1 MAGNANPRTQSVK
14 DAMMVEIIVTE
25 LSKFTTSH
33 ELIMESTEKILSRY
47 NDIGLLIERM
57 DKRDQSI
64 GRIIKD
70 FQLSTE
76 QYAYLTKLSMSIAQ
90 KLKEIDEHGIRM
102 EAESLNKIIKA
113 VEKGNEPMRKQI
125 RWITYGMIAAFGIL
139 LLTILI

>member
-1 MAGNANPRTQSVK
+1 MAGNSNPRTQSVK
-14 DAMMVEIIVTE
+14 DAMMAEIIVSE

-33 ELIMESTEKILSRY
+33 ELIMESTQKILSRY
-47 NDIGLLIERM
+47 SDIGLLIERM
-57 DKRDQSI
+57 DKRDQFI

-102 EAESLNKIIKA
+102 EPESLNKIIKA
-113 VEKGNEPMRKQI
+113 VEQGNEPMRKQI
-125 RWITYGMIAAFGIL
+125 RWITYGMIAAFGVLLLMIL
-139 LLTILI
+139 L

>member
-14 DAMMVEIIVTE
+14 DAMMAEIIVTE

-33 ELIMESTEKILSRY
+33 ELIIESTEKILSRY

-57 DKRDQSI
+57 DKRDQAI

-102 EAESLNKIIKA
+102 EAESLNKITEA
-113 VEKGNEPMRKQI
+113 VEKGNEPLRKQI
-125 RWITYGMIAAFGIL
+125 RWIIYGMIVAFGIL
-139 LLTILI
+139 LLMILF

>member
-14 DAMMVEIIVTE
+14 DVMMAEIIVTE

-57 DKRDQSI
+57 DKRDQAI

-90 KLKEIDEHGIRM
+90 KLKEIDENGIRM
-102 EAESLNKIIKA
+102 ETESLNKIIKA
-113 VEKGNEPMRKQI
+113 VEKGNEPVRKQI

>member
-14 DAMMVEIIVTE
+14 DAMMAEIIVTE

-102 EAESLNKIIKA
+102 EAESLIKIIKA
-113 VEKGNEPMRKQI
+113 VEKGNEPMRTQI

>member
-14 DAMMVEIIVTE
+14 DAMMAEIIVTE

-33 ELIMESTEKILSRY
+33 ELIMKSTEKILSRY

-57 DKRDQSI
+57 DKRDQAI
-64 GRIIKD
+64 GMIIKD

-102 EAESLNKIIKA
+102 EAESLNKIIEA
-113 VEKGNEPMRKQI
+113 AEKGNEPVRKQI

-139 LLTILI
+139 LLIVLF

>member
-14 DAMMVEIIVTE
+14 DAMMAEIIVTE
-25 LSKFTTSH
+25 LSKFTASH
-33 ELIMESTEKILSRY
+33 EQIMESTEKILCRY
-47 NDIGLLIERM
+47 NDIGMLIERM
-57 DKRDQSI
+57 DKRDQAI

-90 KLKEIDEHGIRM
+90 KLKEIDGNGIQL

-139 LLTILI
+139 LLMILF

>member
-14 DAMMVEIIVTE
+14 DAMMAEIIVTE

-57 DKRDQSI
+57 DKRDHSI

-70 FQLSTE
+70 FQLSTK
-76 QYAYLTKLSMSIAQ
+76 QYAYLTKMSMSIAQ
-90 KLKEIDEHGIRM
+90 KLKEIDEQGIRM

-139 LLTILI
+139 LLKILF

>member
-33 ELIMESTEKILSRY
+33 EQIMESTEKILSRY
-47 NDIGLLIERM
+47 NDIGQLIERM
-57 DKRDQSI
+57 DKRDQAI
-64 GRIIKD
+64 ARIIKD

-90 KLKEIDEHGIRM
+90 KLKEIDEYGIRM

-139 LLTILI
+139 LLTILF

>member
-14 DAMMVEIIVTE
+14 DAMMAEIIVTE

-33 ELIMESTEKILSRY
+33 ELIMESTKKILSRY
-47 NDIGLLIERM
+47 NDFGLVIERM
-57 DKRDQSI
+57 DKRDQVI
-64 GRIIKD
+64 GTIVKD

-90 KLKEIDEHGIRM
+90 KLKEIDENGIRM
-102 EAESLNKIIKA
+102 ETESLNKIIKA
-113 VEKGNEPMRKQI
+113 VEKGNEPVKKQI
-125 RWITYGMIAAFGIL
+125 RWITYGMIAAFVIL

>member
-14 DAMMVEIIVTE
+14 DAMMAEIIVTE

-33 ELIMESTEKILSRY
+33 ELIMESTEKILRRY

-57 DKRDQSI
+57 DKRDQVI

-76 QYAYLTKLSMSIAQ
+76 QYTYLTKLSMSITQ

-102 EAESLNKIIKA
+102 EAESLDKIIKA
-113 VEKGNEPMRKQI
+113 VDKGNEPVRKQI

-139 LLTILI
+139 LLMILF

>member
-14 DAMMVEIIVTE
+14 DAMMAEIIVTE

-90 KLKEIDEHGIRM
+90 KLKEIDEQGIQM

>member
-1 MAGNANPRTQSVK
+1 MAGNSNPRTQSVK
-14 DAMMVEIIVTE
+14 DAMMAEIIVSE

-33 ELIMESTEKILSRY
+33 ELIMESTQKILSRY
-47 NDIGLLIERM
+47 SDIGLLIERM
-57 DKRDQSI
+57 DKRDQFI

-102 EAESLNKIIKA
+102 EPESLNKIIKA
-113 VEKGNEPMRKQI
+113 VEQGNEPMRKQI
-125 RWITYGMIAAFGIL
+125 RWITYGMIAAFVFL
-139 LLTILI
+139 LLLMIF

>member
-14 DAMMVEIIVTE
+14 DAMMAEMIVTE

-33 ELIMESTEKILSRY
+33 ELIMESTEKILCRY

-76 QYAYLTKLSMSIAQ
+76 QYVYVTKLSMSIAQ

-139 LLTILI
+139 LIFILF

>member
-14 DAMMVEIIVTE
+14 DAMMAEIIVTE
-25 LSKFTTSH
+25 LSKFTASH
-33 ELIMESTEKILSRY
+33 EQIMESTEKILNRY

-57 DKRDQSI
+57 DKRDQAI

-90 KLKEIDEHGIRM
+90 KLKEIDEHGISM

-139 LLTILI
+139 LLMILF

>member
-14 DAMMVEIIVTE
+14 DTMMAEIIVTE

-33 ELIMESTEKILSRY
+33 ELIMESTKKILSRY

-57 DKRDQSI
+57 DKRDQAI

-76 QYAYLTKLSMSIAQ
+76 QYAYLTKMSMSIAQ

-139 LLTILI
+139 SLLLLF

>member
-14 DAMMVEIIVTE
+14 DAMMAEIIVTE

-33 ELIMESTEKILSRY
+33 ELIMESTEKILRRY

-57 DKRDQSI
+57 DKRDQVI

-76 QYAYLTKLSMSIAQ
+76 QYAYLTKLSMSITQ

-102 EAESLNKIIKA
+102 EAESLDKIIKA
-113 VEKGNEPMRKQI
+113 VEKGNEPVRKQI

-139 LLTILI
+139 LLMILF

>member
-14 DAMMVEIIVTE
+14 DAMIAEIIVTE

-47 NDIGLLIERM
+47 NDIGQLIERM
-57 DKRDQSI
+57 DKRDQAI
-64 GRIIKD
+64 ARIIKD

-76 QYAYLTKLSMSIAQ
+76 QYAYLTKMSMSIAQ

-102 EAESLNKIIKA
+102 EAETLNKIIKA
-113 VEKGNEPMRKQI
+113 VEKGNEPVRKQI

>member
-14 DAMMVEIIVTE
+14 DAMMAEIIVTE

-47 NDIGLLIERM
+47 NEIGLLIERM

-76 QYAYLTKLSMSIAQ
+76 QYAYLTKLSMSNAQ

-139 LLTILI
+139 LLMILF

>member
-14 DAMMVEIIVTE
+14 DAMMAEIIVTE
-25 LSKFTTSH
+25 RSKVTTSH
-33 ELIMESTEKILSRY
+33 ERIRESAEKILSRY
-47 NDIGLLIERM
+47 NDSGLLIERM
-57 DKRDQSI
+57 DKRDQAI

-113 VEKGNEPMRKQI
+113 VEKGNEPVRKQI
-125 RWITYGMIAAFGIL
+125 RWIIYGMIAAFGIL
-139 LLTILI
+139 LLMILF

>member
-33 ELIMESTEKILSRY
+33 EQIMESTEKILSRY

-57 DKRDQSI
+57 DKRDQAI

-90 KLKEIDEHGIRM
+90 KLKEIDEYGIRM

-113 VEKGNEPMRKQI
+113 VEKGNEPVRKQI